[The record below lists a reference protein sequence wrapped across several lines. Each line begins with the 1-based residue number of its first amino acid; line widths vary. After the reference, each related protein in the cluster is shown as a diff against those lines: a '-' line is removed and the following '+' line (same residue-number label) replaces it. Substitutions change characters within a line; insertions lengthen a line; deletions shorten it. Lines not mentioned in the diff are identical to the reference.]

1 MFLVDPDSDVPVCV
15 ELRESPPSI
24 ARPPPVTKKS
34 KAPDLFSLSAEI
46 PEQPVHVSTASGEK
60 SKARDILCAIRL
72 IKQIER
78 ESRPSTAEE
87 CSVLARFAGFG
98 PVALSIFP
106 DPITGKF
113 KDGWEAIGEELKT
126 LLSPEEYASV
136 KRTTFNAFY
145 TSPTVISAMYRALA
159 RLGVPSDALV
169 LEPGC
174 GTGNFIAFAPKD
186 MRFIGVEL
194 DGISGRIARARH
206 PSHDIRIENFR
217 DSILPQFDAVI
228 GNCRPSGVMRSS
240 SISKAKFSPPHD

>member
-1 MFLVDPDSDVPVCV
+1 VPKCV
-15 ELRESPPSI
+15 ELQDSPPSI
-24 ARPPPVTKKS
+24 ARPPPVRKTL
-34 KAPDLFSLSAEI
+34 KAPDLFSLPAEI
-46 PEQPVHVSTASGEK
+46 PEQPVFVSIASGEK

-72 IKQIER
+72 IQQIER
-78 ESRPSTAEE
+78 EKRPCTAEE

-106 DPITGKF
+106 DPVTGKF
-113 KDGWEAIGEELKT
+113 KEGWEAIGEELKT
-126 LLSPEEYASV
+126 LLTPEEYASV

-174 GTGNFIAFAPKD
+174 GIGNFIAFAPKD

-194 DGISGRIARARH
+194 DGISGHIARARH
-206 PSHDIRIENFR
+206 PAHDIRIENFR

-228 GNCRPSGVMRSS
+228 GDPCRRFGRDDRQGGRVR
-240 SISKAKFSPPHD
+240 